1 MRNQTRNRVRLEID
15 SQQLMRLMQKRQL
28 VASDFR
34 CCDSQSR
41 CVLKQLLLECSAR
54 TISQSSR

>member
-1 MRNQTRNRVRLEID
+1 MRTTTSKSVRLEID
-15 SQQLMRLMQKRQL
+15 THQLMRLMQSRQL

-34 CCDSQSR
+34 CCDSKSR

-54 TISQSSR
+54 TVNQGIK